1 MALLT
6 PKVVSVVQNH
16 PVYDHWLRQWQ
27 EAFTEP
33 QDPNWGSLTP
43 EHKHLIILLNFT
55 FLIEIQ
61 VNSEEEK
68 IIQVYVV

>member
-6 PKVVSVVQNH
+6 PKVISAVQNH
-16 PVYDHWLRQWQ
+16 PIYDHWLQQWQ
-27 EAFTEP
+27 EALTEP
-33 QDPNWGSLTP
+33 QDPNLGSLTL

-61 VNSEEEK
+61 VNSGEEK
-68 IIQVYVV
+68 VIQVYVV